1 MRTLLWVLVVVVVMA
16 GALIALRRRPR
27 TRTVDGV
34 EGFRRHMDALLLR
47 GEATIERVRKLA
59 GTQRELTWLATWRS
73 TSGRRTRSST

>member
-34 EGFRRHMDALLLR
+34 EGFRRHMDALSS
-47 GEATIERVRKLA
+47 EARRDVIERVREA
-59 GTQRELTWLATWRS
+59 
-73 TSGRRTRSST
+73 RRDPEEN